1 VCPVA
6 CGYPAAA
13 GNRRGPALGGYRLR
27 QRVDRGV
34 PSAAVCW
41 VDAELPPA
49 LVDLPLDGLGRRA
62 EFVDEGL
69 ADRLGRDW
77 ESVQPEED
85 LEQAR
90 VLGVLAPSQQRER
103 AIPLPAARSSAG
115 RPTSRRVTRWSF
127 PPSMSPTRTR
137 GTSSSSSMT
146 GISRCGEAAQLTLD
160 CSPKERTAA

>member
-1 VCPVA
+1 MCPVA

-90 VLGVLAPSQQRER
+90 VLGVLAPSQQRDQLPLGAVRVSPVRRSAVVADATGARYQATSAER
-103 AIPLPAARSSAG
+103 LQQPFTDCCFGPRGGLQQCSAVG
-115 RPTSRRVTRWSF
+115 L
-127 PPSMSPTRTR
+127 
-137 GTSSSSSMT
+137 G
-146 GISRCGEAAQLTLD
+146 
-160 CSPKERTAA
+160 